1 MTSLPPTPPHPSLTI
16 LAPSCP
22 GLPHRW
28 ITSDVG
34 PDALEN
40 WSVFYDN
47 WFTGESG
54 DKARTPAHPA
64 PCPIPPPHPDPSP
77 LPPILSSP
85 LPPR

>member
-1 MTSLPPTPPHPSLTI
+1 MTPPSRPTPPHPDNPDPLTR
-16 LAPSCP
+16 
-22 GLPHRW
+22 RW

-54 DKARTPAHPA
+54 DKARTT
-64 PCPIPPPHPDPSP
+64 SP
-77 LPPILSSP
+77 LL
-85 LPPR
+85 LPDCLTRATPS